1 MPSQAAY
8 DKGVALAQLILGSL
22 YPAYLAS
29 LPERPPKLHLMF
41 PVPPPL
47 IGGLITPLPT
57 ALTGDQRQLDID
69 EIVSKGVEAIGALDL
84 LIEAEAGW
92 ALGAE

>member
-1 MPSQAAY
+1 MSSQEAY
-8 DKGVALAQLILGSL
+8 DKGVALAQLILGNL

-41 PVPPPL
+41 PIPPPL

-57 ALTGDQRQLDID
+57 AFTGDTRQLDVD
-69 EIVSKGVEAIGALDL
+69 EVVSKGVEAIEALEVILADG
-84 LIEAEAGW
+84 AGW
-92 ALGAE
+92 ALGAA